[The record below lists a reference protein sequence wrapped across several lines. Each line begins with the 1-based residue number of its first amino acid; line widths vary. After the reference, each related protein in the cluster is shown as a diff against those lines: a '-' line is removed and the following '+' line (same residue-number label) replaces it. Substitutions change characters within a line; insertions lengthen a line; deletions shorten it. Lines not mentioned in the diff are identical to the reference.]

1 MRRCTSVRHGN
12 KETSIYTPSVIHTIH
27 SLVQAQLR
35 YNCGEGTIHLIR
47 GIPSSYTLFN
57 YASETQYTLSHIPP
71 DTQDC
76 GDTTITIL
84 LLPRSTSDIT
94 VVSLI
99 EVTTVAR
106 KLDMRIWKLPVVWG
120 QWPIRT
126 RMWPWSHGRW
136 HSTSTWRCDASN
148 ISPIHMVWQMRP

>member
-1 MRRCTSVRHGN
+1 MVKFWHRNAGYNGWHGMQRCTSVRHGN
-12 KETSIYTPSVIHTIH
+12 KETAIYTPSVIHTIH

-57 YASETQYTLSHIPP
+57 YASRTQYTLSHIS
-71 DTQDC
+71 QDC
-76 GDTTITIL
+76 GNTTTTIL

-99 EVTTVAR
+99 EVTTVAW
-106 KLDMRIWKLPVVWG
+106 KLDVRIWEQPILWSLRSIRAQMWSRPHVW
-120 QWPIRT
+120 W
-126 RMWPWSHGRW
+126 
-136 HSTSTWRCDASN
+136 
-148 ISPIHMVWQMRP
+148 